1 MSCQLK
7 TMKTRFYI
15 LVSSLILVSI
25 EGFAHTHTNST
36 DMNHTNNTL
45 QPTQESGVIITST
58 EKESY
63 LSIDLNLTE
72 FEALVAISIAG
83 VVLIT
88 YILGWVLYKCTLV
101 ASEEAKEG
109 IRDIEFKSKGI
120 RDEIAKMLAWF
131 GGLDD
136 KMKDTHEDIE
146 KLAEIMNV
154 EPSKGLYRANNV
166 QDRER
171 FSHRRMAF
179 RPVPQSDFKVSRF

>member
-1 MSCQLK
+1 M
-7 TMKTRFYI
+7 
-15 LVSSLILVSI
+15 SI
-25 EGFAHTHTNST
+25 EGFSHTHANST
-36 DMNHTNNTL
+36 DMNHSNNTL

-72 FEALVAISIAG
+72 VEAFVAIGIAG

-88 YILGWVLYKCTLV
+88 YILGWVLYKCTVV
-101 ASEEAKEG
+101 ASEEAKEK
-109 IRDIEFKSKGI
+109 IREIRVKSEGI

-131 GGLDD
+131 GGLDV
-136 KMKDTHEDIE
+136 KMKNTHGDIE
-146 KLAEIMNV
+146 ELASEMNV

-171 FSHRRMAF
+171 FAHRKKAF
-179 RPVPQSDFKVSRF
+179 SPVPHCDFKVIRF